1 MLKSIAKTIINI
13 IIVFIMAYTYMY
25 FSEKLHISKEPFFKL
40 IAITFIFG
48 NAIIIVLKIFF
59 ENNNMDI
66 DMD

>member
-1 MLKSIAKTIINI
+1 
-13 IIVFIMAYTYMY
+13 MAYTYMY